1 MAVKVTAKDIKES
14 DLYEPVKLYLE
25 SKGYKV
31 NGEIHSCDLVGQK
44 GTELLVVE
52 LKKQLNLEVIL
63 QAAERQKIAEIVY
76 IAVLKPANFKK
87 NAKYKRICH
96 LLRRLEIGL
105 ILVSLKKSSES
116 KPLNAAVEVVQL
128 AEAFDRLKSQTQNKK
143 KRKRVENELLS
154 RTAQTT
160 GGISKTQVMTAYR
173 EQAILIA
180 KELERQECCKPK
192 DLSHLGLPV
201 KKVQTILYSNHYGW
215 FNRIDKGIYKIS
227 NVWISE
233 REKYFTP
240 RGSSDEKDEFKG

>member
-14 DLYEPVKLYLE
+14 DLYEPVRQYLE

-44 GTELLVVE
+44 EAELLVVE

-63 QAAERQKIAEIVY
+63 QATERQKIAEIVY
-76 IAVLKPANFKK
+76 IAVLKPADFKK

-105 ILVSLKKSSES
+105 MLVSFKTASSSKSISS
-116 KPLNAAVEVVQL
+116 GVEIVQL
-128 AEAFDRLKSQTQNKK
+128 AEAFDRHKSQIQNKK

-154 RTAQTT
+154 RNAQTT

-173 EQAILIA
+173 EQAIVIA
-180 KELERQECCKPK
+180 KELERHEYCKPK
-192 DLSHLGLPV
+192 DLSHLGFPN
-201 KKVQTILYSNHYGW
+201 KKVQTILYSNYYGW
-215 FNRIDKGIYKIS
+215 FNRVDKGIYTVS
-227 NVWISE
+227 DLWLSE
-233 REKYFTP
+233 RGKYF
-240 RGSSDEKDEFKG
+240 